1 MGIFLFIETG
11 RQNRYD
17 GLMLF
22 VSKSVRETADFATK
36 IAGKISKNF
45 SKKPIVI
52 ALEGELGAG
61 KTTFVRAFAKALG
74 VKKNITSPTF
84 VLIKPYKTADKVI
97 YHIDAYR
104 LKDYKDLEKL
114 GAKGMMTEPG
124 SITLIE
130 WSDRVKKI
138 IPRNGIRI
146 HIDHIDKNTRKIT
159 CVNL

>member
-1 MGIFLFIETG
+1 MI
-11 RQNRYD
+11 
-17 GLMLF
+17 F
-22 VSKSVRETADFATK
+22 VSKSVKETANFAAK
-36 IAGKISKNF
+36 IAGKISKTF
-45 SKKPIVI
+45 SKKPVVI

-74 VKKNITSPTF
+74 VTKNITSPTF
-84 VLIKPYKTADKVI
+84 VLIKPYRTAGKVI

-114 GAKGMMTEPG
+114 GVKDMMTEPG
-124 SITLIE
+124 SVTLVE

-138 IPRNGIRI
+138 IPKNSIRI
-146 HIDHIDKNTRKIT
+146 HIDHTDKNVRKIT